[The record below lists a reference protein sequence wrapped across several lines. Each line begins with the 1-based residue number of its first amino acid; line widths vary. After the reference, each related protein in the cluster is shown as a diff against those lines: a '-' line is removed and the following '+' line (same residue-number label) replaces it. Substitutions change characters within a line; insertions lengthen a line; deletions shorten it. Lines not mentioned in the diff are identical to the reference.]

1 MNREGKHTG
10 HLTPDTIRKYLA
22 GQLSSAA
29 MHEIETHLLDCAF
42 CADAV
47 DGFELSERAQ
57 VKTDRTLLALR
68 KKLNQR
74 IREHERPRVIRW
86 PAWSAAAAGI
96 ALAIAGYVVIKQREK
111 EEQLL
116 AIQQSQAFL
125 EAGPEDT
132 LIIFLPEA
140 PDPISDQRLIASN
153 TASGP
158 PGRTSRFAP
167 APAARDAESAAD
179 EVLAADSQAGAME
192 QQAEINAAADNTPKK
207 AAAETLAY
215 ERLTANA
222 PAQEKAARARSEV
235 VSRPVI
241 GSEAYKKYLTD
252 SLQYP
257 AEALEHRIEGEVVI
271 QFTVRPSGRP
281 AAFEVVSSLGYG
293 CDQEAIRLIDEGP
306 DWTNPVIK
314 GQRQPARV
322 SQTVR
327 FTLPDR
333 EP

>member
-10 HLTPDTIRKYLA
+10 HLTPDIIRKYLA
-22 GQLSSAA
+22 GELSSAA
-29 MHEIETHLLDCAF
+29 MHAVETHLLDCAF
-42 CADAV
+42 CTDAV
-47 DGFELSERAQ
+47 EGFELSERAQ

-74 IREHERPRVIRW
+74 IREHEQPRMIRW

-125 EAGPEDT
+125 ESGPGDT
-132 LIIFLPEA
+132 LLIFLPEA
-140 PDPISDQRLIASN
+140 PEPVSDQRLIASN
-153 TASGP
+153 TASDP
-158 PGRTSRFAP
+158 PGRASGLAP
-167 APAARDAESAAD
+167 APTAPDAESAAD
-179 EVLAADSQAGAME
+179 EVLAEDSQAGALE
-192 QQAEINAAADNTPKK
+192 PQDEDHAPKK

-281 AAFEVVSSLGYG
+281 TAFEVVSSLGYG